1 MFDVHKIRKFFPI
14 LNQKVH
20 GHNLVY
26 FDNGAST
33 QKHQSVIDALNN
45 YYATENANVHRGV
58 HYLSGLAT
66 DKFEE
71 TRATIQ
77 KFIGAKHKH
86 EIIFTKG
93 TTDAINLVANGYRSI
108 LKPGDEIV
116 ISEMEHHSNIVP
128 WQLCCEASGAN
139 LKVVPIDENGELSLD
154 ELKKLVTKKTKLVA
168 ISHISNTLGTINP
181 INEIINLTHEVGA
194 KILIDGAQ
202 AAAHFKLH
210 VNKMNVD
217 FYCFSA
223 HKLYGPT
230 GVGVLYGKEELL
242 NMLPPYQG
250 GGEMIQDVSFNKTT
264 YACLPHKFEAG
275 TPNIAGVIGFKPAID
290 FITSLGLENI
300 KIHEEELLNY
310 ATDKILKI
318 DGLKIY
324 GNAKNKSAIISLF
337 SNIPFLA
344 VSPSA
349 ISTKALSKSLSLL
362 ASVSMLNLLGVPK
375 STVLLNISG
384 KPGFQ
389 YGADIPLNP
398 GTYMPSV
405 FIPFALTSQCIFSCG
420 MFNTF
425 SK

>member
-1 MFDVHKIRKFFPI
+1 MFDVHKIKNFP
-14 LNQKVH
+14 NFEPKSSWC
-20 GHNLVY
+20 NLVY

-250 GGEMIQDVSFNKTT
+250 GGK
-264 YACLPHKFEAG
+264 
-275 TPNIAGVIGFKPAID
+275 
-290 FITSLGLENI
+290 
-300 KIHEEELLNY
+300 
-310 ATDKILKI
+310 
-318 DGLKIY
+318 
-324 GNAKNKSAIISLF
+324 
-337 SNIPFLA
+337 
-344 VSPSA
+344 
-349 ISTKALSKSLSLL
+349 
-362 ASVSMLNLLGVPK
+362 
-375 STVLLNISG
+375 
-384 KPGFQ
+384 
-389 YGADIPLNP
+389 
-398 GTYMPSV
+398 
-405 FIPFALTSQCIFSCG
+405 
-420 MFNTF
+420 
-425 SK
+425 